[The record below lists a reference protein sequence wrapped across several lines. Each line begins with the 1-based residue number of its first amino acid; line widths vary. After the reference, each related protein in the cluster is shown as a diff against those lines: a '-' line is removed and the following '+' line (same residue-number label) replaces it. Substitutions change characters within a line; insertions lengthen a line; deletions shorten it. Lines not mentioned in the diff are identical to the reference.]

1 MQSNTDIQNIN
12 LIIIAYYNNSYS
24 YMRYNMMMTQLKKK
38 FIQMTTFFNCL
49 FSLSNLGM
57 EAIPSI
63 AGVEFEKNRDILIA
77 F

>member
-1 MQSNTDIQNIN
+1 
-12 LIIIAYYNNSYS
+12 
-24 YMRYNMMMTQLKKK
+24 MMMTQFKKK
-38 FIQMTTFFNCL
+38 KKIQMTTFFNCL

-57 EAIPSI
+57 EAVPSI